1 MNRGRISYFFF
12 FALSLWVT
20 LFFSENLSGFIFP
33 VLGLGLFALAVTVL
47 LVEDPRWKQR
57 GLVLGFLGLG
67 TLIGA
72 FRAPDVVDPVNP
84 VDPIQPSKFFL
95 GPTSYTAIPLDRVG
109 EFHGILSGDSTAVPH
124 SSEVLTRY
132 PVKLEQVVDRA
143 GELRA
148 CAGGEVLVW
157 VRGGQMMFKGQ
168 EIIVEAEPA
177 LSREPGRFAF
187 VCWAD
192 RNQIDAGGFR
202 RPVDS
207 LRAGFFSGIQAC
219 ILNLEPPV
227 AALLSALLL
236 GRREE
241 LQHSLYQQFRYSGSL
256 HLLALSGLHLGIL
269 YFFLSLLLRFLRD
282 RRARGLAASA
292 LLLGYVFL
300 VGWRPSLERAVVML
314 LMASLGY
321 VLDRELD
328 PLNLLCLA
336 ASILLV
342 MHPYYAFD
350 LSFQLS
356 FVSLLGILLLG
367 PYLYRLWQPYLPK
380 VIGWPLAISLS
391 AQIGTAPLVLFHF
404 GAVYPVGVPAAL
416 VLIPLITLFLGAG
429 LLFVGLSVLP
439 ISIGTLFAEALLLL
453 YRSIAFFLRIF
464 ARLPGLHLQWRPLY
478 WGILAVLLIPFLLEL
493 PAKRRNRIC

>member
-20 LFFSENLSGFIFP
+20 LFFSKNLSGFIFQ
-33 VLGLGLFALAVTVL
+33 VLGLGFLALAVTVL
-47 LVEDPRWKQR
+47 PLEDPSWKQR

-72 FRAPDVVDPVNP
+72 FRAPDAT
-84 VDPIQPSKFFL
+84 PS
-95 GPTSYTAIPLDRVG
+95 SYTAIVLDRVG

-124 SSEVLTRY
+124 STEVLTRY
-132 PVKLEQVVDRA
+132 PVKLEQVVSSG
-143 GELRA
+143 GELRSPA
-148 CAGGEVLVW
+148 RGEVLVW
-157 VRGGQMMFKGQ
+157 VLGGRMMFKGQ
-168 EIIVEAEPA
+168 EIIVEAEPE
-177 LSREPGRFAF
+177 LSREPGRFAY
-187 VCWAD
+187 VCRAD
-192 RNQIDAGGFR
+192 RNQVRAGGFR

-207 LRAGFFSGIQAC
+207 LRARFFSRIQAC
-219 ILNLEPPV
+219 IRNLEPPV

-241 LQHSLYQQFRYSGSL
+241 LQHTLYRQFRYSGTL

-282 RRARGLAASA
+282 RRARGLAASV

-342 MHPYYAFD
+342 LHPYYAFD

-356 FVSLLGILLLG
+356 FVSLLAILLLG
-367 PYLYRLWQPYLPK
+367 ADLYRLWQPYLPK
-380 VIGWPLAISLS
+380 LIGWPLAISLS

-404 GAVYPVGVPAAL
+404 GAVYPIGVVAAL

-439 ISIGTLFAEALLLL
+439 ISASALFAGALLLL
-453 YRSIAFFLRIF
+453 YRAITFFLGIF
-464 ARLPGLHLQWRPLY
+464 ARLPALHLQWRSLY
-478 WGILAVLLIPFLLEL
+478 WGFLAVLLIPLLLEL
-493 PAKRRNRIC
+493 PVKRRNRIC

>member
-1 MNRGRISYFFF
+1 MNRGRISYFFL
-12 FALSLWVT
+12 FALSLWAT
-20 LFFSENLSGFIFP
+20 LFFSKTVSGFIFP

-47 LVEDPRWKQR
+47 PVEDPRWKQR
-57 GLVLGFLGLG
+57 GLAFGFLGLG
-67 TLIGA
+67 VLIGA
-72 FRAPDVVDPVNP
+72 FRAPDAVPN
-84 VDPIQPSKFFL
+84 
-95 GPTSYTAIPLDRVG
+95 SYTAIPLDRVG
-109 EFHGILSGDSTAVPH
+109 EFHGILSADSTAVPH

-132 PVKLEQVVDRA
+132 PVKLEQVVSRD
-143 GELRA
+143 GELRGS
-148 CAGGEVLVW
+148 AGGEVLVW

-177 LSREPGRFAF
+177 PSREPGRFAY

-192 RNQIDAGGFR
+192 RGQIQVGGFR

-207 LRAGFFSGIQAC
+207 LRAGFFSVIQRR
-219 ILNLEPPV
+219 IRELEPPV

-269 YFFLSLLLRFLRD
+269 YFFLSLLLRFVRD

-321 VLDRELD
+321 VLDRELH

-342 MHPYYAFD
+342 LHPYYAFD

-367 PYLYRLWQPYLPK
+367 PYLYRLWQPYVPK
-380 VIGWPLAISLS
+380 LIGWPLAISLS

-404 GAVYPVGVPAAL
+404 GAVHPVGVAAAL

-429 LLFVGLSVLP
+429 LLFVGLSALP
-439 ISIGTLFAEALLLL
+439 ISINTLFAEALLLL
-453 YRSIAFFLRIF
+453 YRSITFFLRIF
-464 ARLPGLHLQWRPLY
+464 ARLPALHLQWRPLY

-493 PAKRRNRIC
+493 PVKKRDRIC

>member
-1 MNRGRISYFFF
+1 MNRGRISYFFL
-12 FALSLWVT
+12 FALSLWAT

-33 VLGLGLFALAVTVL
+33 VLGLGLLALAVTVL
-47 LVEDPRWKQR
+47 PVEDFRWKQR
-57 GLVLGFLGLG
+57 GLVFGFLGLG
-67 TLIGA
+67 VLIGA
-72 FRAPDVVDPVNP
+72 FRAPDAANSANP
-84 VDPIQPSKFFL
+84 VSTVQPPKFFL

-109 EFHGILSGDSTAVPH
+109 EFHGILRADSTAVPH

-132 PVKLEQVVDRA
+132 QVKLEQVVSRD
-143 GELRA
+143 GELRGS
-148 CAGGEVLVW
+148 AGGEVLVW

-177 LSREPGRFAF
+177 PSLKSGRFAY

-192 RNQIDAGGFR
+192 QGQIQAGGFR

-207 LRAGFFSGIQAC
+207 LRVGFFSVIQRR
-219 ILNLEPPV
+219 IRDLEPPV

-269 YFFLSLLLRFLRD
+269 YFFLSLLLRFVRD
-282 RRARGLAASA
+282 RRARRLAAAA

-321 VLDRELD
+321 VLDRELH

-336 ASILLV
+336 ASFLLV
-342 MHPYYAFD
+342 LHPYYAFD

-380 VIGWPLAISLS
+380 LIGWPLAISLS

-404 GAVYPVGVPAAL
+404 GAVHPVGVPAAL

-439 ISIGTLFAEALLLL
+439 ISISTLFAETLLLL

-478 WGILAVLLIPFLLEL
+478 WGILAALLIPFLLEL
-493 PAKRRNRIC
+493 AVKRRNQIC